1 MLGSNSLLQLL
12 LTWLTREKKTMRA
25 TSLFVVLLI
34 FWLLLSGVYKPFLIG
49 SGLAIAVAS
58 VYLARRMEVIDHEG
72 HPIDHAFRT
81 ILMYWP
87 WLIKEICISA
97 LKVSKT
103 ILQPKL
109 EINPKMELVEL
120 SQKTDLGRTVF
131 ANSITLTPGTIAVE
145 INKNTVL
152 VHALSED
159 GITDLNEGE
168 MDSRVR
174 KLE

>member
-1 MLGSNSLLQLL
+1 
-12 LTWLTREKKTMRA
+12 MRA
-25 TSLFVVLLI
+25 ASLFIVLLI

-49 SGLAIAVAS
+49 SGLAVAAAS
-58 VYLARRMEVIDHEG
+58 VFLARRMEVIDHEG
-72 HPIDHAFRT
+72 HPIDHAFKA
-81 ILMYWP
+81 ILVYWP

-109 EINPKMELVEL
+109 DINPKMELVEL
-120 SQKTDLGRTVF
+120 SQKTDLGRTIF

-145 INKNTVL
+145 INKNSVL

-159 GITDLNEGE
+159 GITDLNKGE
-168 MDSRVR
+168 MDSLVS